1 MKEDRKY
8 VILKISHG
16 IPALAQWV
24 NDQAC
29 LCGIADLIPSP
40 MKRVKD
46 LVLLHGRSQVWLG
59 FDPWLGDF
67 H

>member
-24 NDQAC
+24 SDQAC
-29 LCGIADLIPSP
+29 LCGVADLIPSLAP
-40 MKRVKD
+40 WVKD
-46 LVLLHGRSQVWLG
+46 LALL
-59 FDPWLGDF
+59 
-67 H
+67 